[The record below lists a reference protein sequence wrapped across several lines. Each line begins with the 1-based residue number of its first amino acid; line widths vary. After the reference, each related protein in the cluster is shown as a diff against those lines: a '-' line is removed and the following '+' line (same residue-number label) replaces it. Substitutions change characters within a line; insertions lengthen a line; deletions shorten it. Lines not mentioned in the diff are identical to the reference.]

1 MVATRRASST
11 ASIEQQPRSRTVS
24 WLPGH
29 MASVIPKARSP
40 VAATRAAATLES
52 TPPDIATA
60 ITADRGRR
68 SSGRSAATATS
79 GNGGDDRY
87 LVALGDGG
95 FEALGEADIG
105 VIDIDV
111 DELPQTSG
119 IVVETIVEARIGGIE
134 VAEHRSDGVTLDAH
148 LGVAAGEPA
157 EGSRNAN
164 GGCH

>member
-1 MVATRRASST
+1 MRQILVRFILLFAVVGESSL
-11 ASIEQQPRSRTVS
+11 V
-24 WLPGH
+24 
-29 MASVIPKARSP
+29 V

-111 DELPQTSG
+111 DELPQAPG
-119 IVVETIVEARIGGIE
+119 VVVQTIVEARIGRIE
-134 VAEHRSDGVTLDAH
+134 VGEHRADGFTLDAH
-148 LGVAAGEPA
+148 LGAAAGEPA
-157 EGSRNAN
+157 KRSRNAN
-164 GGCH
+164 RGGH